1 MAALPAASV
10 PSSLA
15 ATLARGFRFSWPTVL
30 LLAAINTAIAAL
42 LWVEDT
48 RPFWQPLLTVQLYGF
63 AIAYC
68 VNAASPWERSRPIL
82 RLTAAVA
89 AGALIGVTLTIVVK
103 GYSWEH
109 VTQRASVFALNVFT
123 AFANGMLI
131 SLFFYIKHRETR
143 AAAALHEAE
152 AARLLL
158 SKQAI
163 EAELKLMQAQVE
175 PHFLFNTLASVQ
187 YLTETDPR
195 EANRLLA
202 HLIDYLRAALPQLR
216 ASSTTLAKEV
226 GLAEAYL
233 NILRRRMGARLAF
246 AIDLPDDLA
255 AHPFP
260 PNLLISLVENAV
272 KHGVE
277 PAADGGTVAVRARR
291 DGASLV
297 IDVVDTGRGP
307 AGVARG
313 GLGVG
318 LANVRERL
326 AALYGPRA
334 QFRLA
339 ATPPAGTCATLSIP
353 LAGDF
358 AAEGLPPAA
367 AGPDAAPAASAPA
380 VPR

>member
-187 YLTETDPR
+187 YLT
-195 EANRLLA
+195 
-202 HLIDYLRAALPQLR
+202 
-216 ASSTTLAKEV
+216 
-226 GLAEAYL
+226 
-233 NILRRRMGARLAF
+233 
-246 AIDLPDDLA
+246 
-255 AHPFP
+255 
-260 PNLLISLVENAV
+260 
-272 KHGVE
+272 
-277 PAADGGTVAVRARR
+277 
-291 DGASLV
+291 
-297 IDVVDTGRGP
+297 
-307 AGVARG
+307 
-313 GLGVG
+313 
-318 LANVRERL
+318 
-326 AALYGPRA
+326 
-334 QFRLA
+334 
-339 ATPPAGTCATLSIP
+339 
-353 LAGDF
+353 
-358 AAEGLPPAA
+358 
-367 AGPDAAPAASAPA
+367 
-380 VPR
+380 

>member
-1 MAALPAASV
+1 MAALPSFAAAS
-10 PSSLA
+10 PLA

-30 LLAAINTAIAAL
+30 LLAAINTGIAAL

-48 RPFWQPLLTVQLYGF
+48 RPFWQPLVTVQLYGF

-68 VNAASPWERSRPIL
+68 VNAASPWDRSRPIL

-89 AGALIGVTLTIVVK
+89 AGALLGVTLTILVK
-103 GYSWEH
+103 GYSWEN
-109 VTQRASVFALNVFT
+109 VAARAGVFGWNVLT
-123 AFANGMLI
+123 AFGNGLLI
-131 SLFFYIKHRETR
+131 SLFFYIKHREMH
-143 AAAALHEAE
+143 AAAALHRAEAE
-152 AARLLL
+152 RHLLA
-158 SKQAI
+158 KQAV

-195 EANRLLA
+195 EANRLLG

-216 ASSTTLAKEV
+216 AASTTLGKEV

-233 NILRRRMGARLAF
+233 SILRMRMGTRLAF
-246 AIDLPDDLA
+246 AVDLPADLA
-255 AHPFP
+255 GHPFP
-260 PNLLISLVENAV
+260 PNLLISLVENAI

-277 PAADGGTVAVRARR
+277 PAAEGGTVTVRARR
-291 DGASLV
+291 DADALV
-297 IDVVDTGRGP
+297 IDVLDTGGGP
-307 AGVARG
+307 AGAARA

-339 ATPPAGTCATLSIP
+339 AQAPSGTCATLTIP
-353 LAGDF
+353 LAAEF
-358 AAEGLPPAA
+358 AAGDAPAPGARPPL
-367 AGPDAAPAASAPA
+367 AAPV